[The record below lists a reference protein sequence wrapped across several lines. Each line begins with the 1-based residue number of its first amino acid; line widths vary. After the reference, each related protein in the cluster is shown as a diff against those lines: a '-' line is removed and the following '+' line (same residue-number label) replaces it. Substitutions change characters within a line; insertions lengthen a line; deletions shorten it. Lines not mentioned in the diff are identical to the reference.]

1 MTTYRSPYTG
11 RDIPETEARPPC
23 PGAIGQRWRR
33 WERGPSIIRI
43 VDLRWDPALGRWLF
57 GYVPDDNPT
66 AKHEYF
72 HGESPWKPID
82 NRWPTRG
89 RS

>member
-1 MTTYRSPYTG
+1 MSVV
-11 RDIPETEARPPC
+11 RDRQTVQARH
-23 PGAIGQRWRR
+23 
-33 WERGPSIIRI
+33 IRI